1 MHASSCRGSQ
11 PAPLADRP
19 RTSDGLITGAQKV
32 LTGNTSSTRADLLNL
47 VTRLRLSGSSALIL
61 VTMFIVI
68 AARAWPAHAQSASGN
83 ASLEG
88 NHYIDAVLATRNYK
102 TPVSLDNLLATAP
115 GLEAEAP
122 RPQFTL
128 NILAPV
134 LFNSNAQFLSSGGS
148 NALQGSPIVQLA
160 GASQLFGSRIRLSTF
175 ANAEFERYVNASDA
189 DVDYFRG
196 SVRAQYVNPGNDQG
210 FSPFFSYVPRI
221 DFEPT
226 FARDFATRQD
236 LNLGLDKVFNFDHRF
251 GRVAFASDSSASSVF
266 SLGFSG
272 GLQWRFRNPSPASGA
287 MLLNPSAAYIISDDW
302 NASLSMF
309 TTRRWFESV
318 RRSGS
323 SRLDD
328 RTKCSA

>member
-134 LFNSNAQFLSSGGS
+134 LFNSNAQFLK
-148 NALQGSPIVQLA
+148 L
-160 GASQLFGSRIRLSTF
+160 
-175 ANAEFERYVNASDA
+175 
-189 DVDYFRG
+189 RG
-196 SVRAQYVNPGNDQG
+196 
-210 FSPFFSYVPRI
+210 
-221 DFEPT
+221 
-226 FARDFATRQD
+226 
-236 LNLGLDKVFNFDHRF
+236 
-251 GRVAFASDSSASSVF
+251 
-266 SLGFSG
+266 
-272 GLQWRFRNPSPASGA
+272 
-287 MLLNPSAAYIISDDW
+287 
-302 NASLSMF
+302 
-309 TTRRWFESV
+309 
-318 RRSGS
+318 
-323 SRLDD
+323 
-328 RTKCSA
+328 